1 MQILLIVAA
10 MLVATIMIPFTGS
23 GFDSQRSN
31 LDVQAQ
37 IANDQ
42 LGSFATAAWASAH
55 AGKTGP
61 LDRNDMIL
69 PSGFNDDPANQF
81 TAREDSGLVYIWADN
96 ANAQFRPGAVLVG
109 SDYTVDVGVTHG
121 DHIDFR
127 SGASAPLPSWLPQS
141 SNLIIVRIRA

>member
-1 MQILLIVAA
+1 MLLIVAA
-10 MLVATIMIPFTGS
+10 MLVAAIMIPFTGS
-23 GFDSQRSN
+23 GLDSNRTN
-31 LDVQAQ
+31 LEVQAQ

-61 LDRNDMIL
+61 LDRNDLIL
-69 PSGFNDDPANQF
+69 PSGFSDDPANPF
-81 TAREDSGLVYIWADN
+81 TAREDGGLVYIWANN

-109 SDYTVDVGVTHG
+109 TDYTVDVGVSHG

-127 SGASAPLPSWLPQS
+127 SGSSSPLPSWLPRS

>member
-1 MQILLIVAA
+1 MLLIVAA
-10 MLVATIMIPFTGS
+10 MLVTAIMIPFTGS
-23 GFDSQRSN
+23 GLDSNRTN

-42 LGSFATAAWASAH
+42 LGSFAIAAWASAH

-61 LDRNDMIL
+61 LDRNDLIL
-69 PSGFNDDPANQF
+69 PSGFNDDPANPF
-81 TAREDSGLVYIWADN
+81 TAREDSGLVYIWANN

-109 SDYTVDVGVTHG
+109 TDYTVDVGVSHG

-127 SGASAPLPSWLPQS
+127 SGSSSPLPSWLPQS